1 MRLLIVGSG
10 GREHALAW
18 KAKQSYL
25 VSEIFVAPG
34 NGGTAS
40 EENVNNI
47 DIPAEDIEKLSE
59 FALENN
65 IDLTIVGPEIPLVKG
80 ITNKFQSLGLNC
92 FGPTKDAARLEGSKE
107 FMKNFLTKYQI
118 PNTKLQNNKKQKWH
132 RGYIRISR

>member
-47 DIPAEDIEKLSE
+47 ANVSTFGGHCTRRDPGI
-59 FALENN
+59 
-65 IDLTIVGPEIPLVKG
+65 LVQHPVRVTLADYTSSS
-80 ITNKFQSLGLNC
+80 ISPRNYINK
-92 FGPTKDAARLEGSKE
+92 
-107 FMKNFLTKYQI
+107 
-118 PNTKLQNNKKQKWH
+118 TKLL
-132 RGYIRISR
+132 RV